1 MTDTLTISDL
11 RALKLTEDE
20 WSTLHTLRSADYDQS
35 LIGGPMRADVDMLGL
50 SGLAERISI
59 HPPEWERT
67 EAGCVARNAIDLV
80 FDWADFA
87 HVEVA

>member
-1 MTDTLTISDL
+1 MTDTLTTSDL

-20 WSTLHTLRSADYDQS
+20 WHTLFHSGEFTADS
-35 LIGGPMRADVDMLGL
+35 NRVDMLVL
-50 SGLAERISI
+50 AGLAVWKDEPDHPERN
-59 HPPEWERT
+59 WDLT
-67 EAGCVARNAIDLV
+67 EEGRAACNTIDLI

>member
-11 RALKLTEDE
+11 RALKLTENE

-35 LIGGPMRADVDMLGL
+35 LVGGPMRADVDMLVL
-50 SGLAERISI
+50 SGLVERISI
-59 HPPEWERT
+59 HPPEWAMTDEGID
-67 EAGCVARNAIDLV
+67 AANAIDLV